1 MKMRM
6 RTIFLMLGAVSVIV
20 ILSIVLTRFQPKTV
34 LHESPQHHLPKGVKL
49 RIGKG
54 HVNDIEYS
62 PNGTVLAVATSIGIW
77 IYDASTDEVH
87 TLLTGDNYG
96 ILSISF
102 SPDGQTLAGGGPDR
116 IVYLWNVATGKRE
129 QSFVGHTSGVFNVLF
144 SRDGNTLVST
154 DIHDTNLWDISTG
167 THKKTIERHI
177 PLGNT
182 LWLNGEEVRLASKSY
197 DDIRLSDLITEDE
210 EKLLK
215 GHTNPVKS
223 LSFSPDGQTLAVEVS
238 TQPFVYGM
246 SLLEHI
252 RKRLRVIRKA
262 LIA

>member
-144 SRDGNTLVST
+144 SRDGNTLASVCRRE
-154 DIHDTNLWDISTG
+154 TNLWDVTTG
-167 THKKTIERHI
+167 THKKSIEWI
-177 PLGNT
+177 F
-182 LWLNGEEVRLASKSY
+182 KY
-197 DDIRLSDLITEDE
+197 
-210 EKLLK
+210 
-215 GHTNPVKS
+215 
-223 LSFSPDGQTLAVEVS
+223 
-238 TQPFVYGM
+238 
-246 SLLEHI
+246 
-252 RKRLRVIRKA
+252 RKYVIAQRR
-262 LIA
+262 